1 MTQEAPHGPTAEN
14 GIPLPRRE
22 RARAILR
29 RLQRMAALV
38 LVLLIAG
45 MLRFYNINWDEGL
58 HLHPDERYVAFLAT
72 LIQPVWTAEEYFDSG
87 KSTLNPF
94 NTDWGSRYVYGTLPL
109 FGPRYVA
116 EFLDNGC
123 GPAPNRVIRRL
134 NMTVF
139 GDELSTCPKGT
150 MVGFDRINLVGRAW
164 SAAMDL
170 LAIATLYLIAK
181 RLFNWRVGILAAS
194 LSALAVLQIQQ
205 AHFFT
210 VDATANLFVNLCLL
224 FCVNMV
230 MAARGTRAGPPRPR
244 IPHLAINGLLA
255 GLMAGCAVASKI
267 SAWPLVPMI
276 LLAAGIHLARDRR
289 PAWRGFYSAGLAVV
303 LAGLGAF
310 AAFRIAQPY
319 SFVGASSAEFR
330 LTLQRCLASSAGDDL
345 IGRLCE
351 LALSLPEPVRVV
363 IAPSAR
369 WLENLALA
377 SVFVNGTIDVP
388 FGHQWANRAPITFPL
403 VNLVFWGLGIALG
416 AAALIGLAYAL
427 RRMLKGRRIWAYVL
441 PVVWVTAYFLYQGT
455 QYTKSMRYLL
465 PIYPMLCLLAA
476 VALERVPRLGRINL
490 RIPITALTVGLTLL
504 WSAAFMSIYGEPITR
519 ASASRWIYQNIPTA
533 VTMTWRE
540 NGVEQRT
547 QLPVQTLRT
556 SFGLPQAFWITPDDL
571 KDRGRIVR
579 SDVAVILNN
588 VSGEALLSTRVI
600 DNAGGTGISG
610 REAQIQVSADR
621 PRIALG
627 DLAFE
632 SGHEYYVELYQLAG
646 SGITANASVIANE
659 QWDDPL
665 PQAVDGKYGFNSY
678 YNKLTTSN
686 DGQMQPYNEDT
697 PDTPGSPGK
706 LSQMLNWLD
715 EADVIVLSSNRIY
728 GSVPRLPWRFPL
740 TTEYYRALLGGE
752 LGFELAADFHS
763 FPRLGNLLFNSQ
775 EMPQPLARAADT
787 AGPGGTYLPYPTAEE
802 AFSVYDHPRV
812 LIFRKTPQYS
822 RRLADSILG
831 KFDLART
838 YVQTPLGAVNTP
850 RGMLLDDGTRAQQQA
865 GGTWAEVF
873 PPDSPLNQSQA
884 AALLTWLLTIEVIG
898 LGAFPL
904 IALAFRR
911 PDGATAFADGG
922 YAFAK
927 VVGLLLAAF
936 GVWWV
941 ASLRAAPFSPAL
953 ARVALGALVL
963 AGAIVA
969 LVKRRWLMALVRARW
984 RALLL
989 GELIFLLGFF
999 SFALIRSG
1007 NPDLWHPYFGG
1018 EKPMDLAY
1026 LTATLKSTYF
1036 PPYDPW
1042 FSGGYI
1048 NYYYFGFVLI
1058 GVPIKALGI
1067 EPGVAYNLAIPA
1079 LFGMTASAAFG
1090 AGASL
1095 FAGWRAKRDA
1105 DDILLPR
1112 GTLLAGGLA
1121 ALLVAGLGNIDAIS
1135 VLYSN
1140 WLRLG
1145 GPPEA
1150 GTLSNLVNGIRKW
1163 LSEGPANFGWPHYW
1177 NPTRL
1182 TAREAYPV
1190 DALPI
1195 AEFPLFTFIYADLHA
1210 HMMAMPLALTAL
1222 GMASAF
1228 ARGARRWGAIAIA
1241 AVAVGA
1247 LWPTNTWDYPVHAAL
1262 CATAI
1267 IAAAASGAA
1276 PGQRWRAGM
1285 AVVPLAGMFLLA
1297 TRAAF
1302 IPYLENYGT
1311 AYNSLGPWTGERTP
1325 LWPYIS
1331 VYALFVVPLAGFGL
1345 ARIAQS
1351 AASQRGGLIA
1361 LAVAGLAAT
1370 AFLYLLGVE
1379 AAVVAVPMLCI
1390 CAARILDRRAS
1401 LHERAA
1407 WALAAGA
1414 IALTLFVE
1422 FFTLK
1427 GDIGRMNTVFKFYV
1441 QAWLMLGVATAAIA
1455 AAGLTDPLQRQTRR
1469 VVRPAAGS
1477 TLPRTGFALLTAVV
1491 VFLAA
1496 LYPVFAI
1503 PAKIADRYAP
1513 DAPAGLDGLAY
1524 MRFATRI
1531 DGPPNSERVFPLRH
1545 DYEAIRWMQA
1555 NVAGSPVIV
1564 EAGTGG
1570 LLYRWGA
1577 RFSIY
1582 TGLPAVVGWDWHQR
1596 QQRAALTDRVVL
1608 DRQTDVDAF
1617 YNTESVDLANI
1628 LLARY
1633 NIRFVVVGDLEAAY
1647 YARPG
1652 LDKFERMADLGYL
1665 RRAYANEGTR
1675 IYAVVE

>member
-139 GDELSTCPKGT
+139 GDELSTCSKGT

-822 RRLADSILG
+822 RPLADSILG
-831 KFDLART
+831 QFDLART

-1058 GVPIKALGI
+1058 GVPIRALGI

-1210 HMMAMPLALTAL
+1210 HDGNAAGLDRFGDGQRLCPRRAAL
-1222 GMASAF
+1222 GGDRHRGSGSWRAVAHQHLGLPCACGAVRDGDHRRGGFRCCPGAALAGRDGGRPPGWHVPPGHPGRLHPVSRKITAPPTTAWGRGRASA
-1228 ARGARRWGAIAIA
+1228 
-1241 AVAVGA
+1241 
-1247 LWPTNTWDYPVHAAL
+1247 
-1262 CATAI
+1262 
-1267 IAAAASGAA
+1267 
-1276 PGQRWRAGM
+1276 
-1285 AVVPLAGMFLLA
+1285 
-1297 TRAAF
+1297 
-1302 IPYLENYGT
+1302 
-1311 AYNSLGPWTGERTP
+1311 P
-1325 LWPYIS
+1325 LWPYVS

-1441 QAWLMLGVATAAIA
+1441 QAWLMLGWPPPPSPPP
-1455 AAGLTDPLQRQTRR
+1455 GLRILCNA
-1469 VVRPAAGS
+1469 RP
-1477 TLPRTGFALLTAVV
+1477 
-1491 VFLAA
+1491 
-1496 LYPVFAI
+1496 
-1503 PAKIADRYAP
+1503 
-1513 DAPAGLDGLAY
+1513 DGLFGPRRGQPYRAQGSRCSPPSSSFWRRCIPSSPSRQKSRIG
-1524 MRFATRI
+1524 MRRMH
-1531 DGPPNSERVFPLRH
+1531 PP
-1545 DYEAIRWMQA
+1545 
-1555 NVAGSPVIV
+1555 
-1564 EAGTGG
+1564 
-1570 LLYRWGA
+1570 
-1577 RFSIY
+1577 
-1582 TGLPAVVGWDWHQR
+1582 GWTAWP
-1596 QQRAALTDRVVL
+1596 
-1608 DRQTDVDAF
+1608 
-1617 YNTESVDLANI
+1617 I
-1628 LLARY
+1628 
-1633 NIRFVVVGDLEAAY
+1633 
-1647 YARPG
+1647 
-1652 LDKFERMADLGYL
+1652 
-1665 RRAYANEGTR
+1665 
-1675 IYAVVE
+1675 